1 MAKLI
6 VYGCSFSCA
15 FQDLQHLPPIEESQG
30 WPKMV
35 ADSMG
40 YEYVDRSE
48 PGYGWNH
55 IVNNIDED
63 QAFKKFTKEDIL
75 IISPSYFQRL
85 TFPEIDDDLVK
96 FKNTEGG
103 AWTEFAARYG
113 KSQED
118 IVKSNV
124 IRFYLKIK
132 TLRELGYNVYGWC
145 WSMGISTYEPWV
157 LEFLKEIEDYIVPA
171 PDSTLLWEDW
181 ILNNPNCML
190 IPGKRLPNG
199 DWSGDTH
206 FSIEGHRVAAEQF
219 IKVLSI
225 KKKAI

>member
-1 MAKLI
+1 MSKLI

-15 FQDLQHLPPIEESQG
+15 FQDLQHLPPIEENQG

-40 YEYVDRSE
+40 YEYVNRAQ

-63 QAFKKFTKEDIL
+63 QAFNKFTKDDLL

-85 TFPEIDDDLVK
+85 TFPNIDENVIDGLL
-96 FKNTEGG
+96 
-103 AWTEFAARYG
+103 AEFAAKYG
-113 KSQED
+113 KSTKD
-118 IVKSNV
+118 IAENN
-124 IRFYLKIK
+124 IMRFYLKIK

-145 WSMGISTYEPWV
+145 WSMGVLKCEPWT
-157 LEFLKEIEDYIVPA
+157 LEFLKEIDDYIVPA

-190 IPGKRLPNG
+190 IPGERRPNG
-199 DWSGDTH
+199 SWSGDTH

-219 IKVLSI
+219 IKVLST
-225 KKKAI
+225 KN

>member
-1 MAKLI
+1 MSKLI

-40 YEYVDRSE
+40 YEYIDRSE

-63 QAFKKFTKEDIL
+63 QAFNKFTKDDLL

-85 TFPEIDDDLVK
+85 TFPNIDENLIDGLFQD
-96 FKNTEGG
+96 
-103 AWTEFAARYG
+103 FAAKYG
-113 KSQED
+113 KSTKD
-118 IVKSNV
+118 IAENN
-124 IRFYLKIK
+124 IMRFYLKIK

-145 WSMGISTYEPWV
+145 WSMGVLKCESWT
-157 LEFLKEIEDYIVPA
+157 LEFLKEIDDYIVPA
-171 PDSTLLWEDW
+171 PDSTLLWEEWMLD
-181 ILNNPNCML
+181 NPTYML
-190 IPGKRLPNG
+190 IPGERRPNG
-199 DWSGDTH
+199 SWSGDTH
-206 FSIEGHRVAAEQF
+206 FSVDGHKVAAEQF